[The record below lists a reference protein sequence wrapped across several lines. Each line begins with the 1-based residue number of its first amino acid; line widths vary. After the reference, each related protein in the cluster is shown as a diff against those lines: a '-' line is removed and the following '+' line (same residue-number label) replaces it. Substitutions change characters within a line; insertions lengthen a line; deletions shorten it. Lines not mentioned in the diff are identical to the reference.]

1 MSTQLADHRPQH
13 PASQATE
20 RNRLLRSL
28 APSVYALVMEELEPL
43 ELARKQMLWPSGS
56 PIRSVY
62 FPRTAVVSLIVPS
75 SDDRPVEAATTG
87 NEGFVGVSVALGV
100 ASTTIVALVQ
110 VAGVAL
116 RMPAAAFRRFMN
128 EDSRFRFAV
137 LAYTHALMEQAAQ
150 SVVCNRRHELS
161 ERCARWLL
169 LTHDRVGE
177 GAFTLTQDFLAI
189 MLGVRRASVTV
200 AAGMLQ
206 RAGFIR
212 YSRGRLEV
220 LDREGLEAAS
230 CECYRIIV
238 DSYARSLGAP
248 ADGFITHLVR

>member
-1 MSTQLADHRPQH
+1 MSTQLASVQSQH
-13 PASQATE
+13 PTPQATE
-20 RNRLLRSL
+20 RNRLLRAL
-28 APSVYALVMEELEPL
+28 DPSVYARIMDELEPL
-43 ELARKQMLWPSGS
+43 ELTRKQTLWLSGS

-62 FPRTAVVSLIVPS
+62 FPRTTVVSLVVPAG
-75 SDDRPVEAATTG
+75 DDRPVEAATTG
-87 NEGFVGVSVALGV
+87 NEGFVGVSLALGI
-100 ASTTIVALVQ
+100 ASTTIVAFAQ
-110 VAGVAL
+110 VAGSAL
-116 RMPAAAFRRFMN
+116 RMPAAAFRQFMG
-128 EDSRFRFAV
+128 DDPTFRSVV

-150 SVVCNRRHELS
+150 SVACNRRHELS

-169 LTHDRVGE
+169 MTHDRVGE
-177 GAFTLTQDFLAI
+177 GAFTLTQEFLAM

-206 RAGFIR
+206 RAGLIR

-238 DSYARSLGAP
+238 ESYGRSFRAFG
-248 ADGFITHLVR
+248 D